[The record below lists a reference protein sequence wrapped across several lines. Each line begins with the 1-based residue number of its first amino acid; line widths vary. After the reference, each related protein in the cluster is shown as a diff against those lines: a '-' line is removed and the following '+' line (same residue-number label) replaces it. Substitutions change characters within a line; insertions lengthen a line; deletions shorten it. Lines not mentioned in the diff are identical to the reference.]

1 MRARS
6 RNEDGLV
13 PPLPEIQF
21 LQYSGMAQPSLAQ
34 RWQGHGPL
42 SAA

>member
-6 RNEDGLV
+6 KKEDGLV
-13 PPLPEIQF
+13 APMPEFQF
-21 LQYSGMAQPSLAQ
+21 LQYTGMAQPTLVQ